1 MAQDPEAESLQAHR
15 AEHVATLSE
24 RWTQALARF
33 DYDGAWLGAGSE
45 SFYFQDDHGPRFKP
59 NPYLCQWLDPQFV
72 SPEAKLL
79 LRRDARPQ
87 LFLVQSED
95 YWHAS
100 APLPEHM
107 QAHLDIRTFPDA
119 AAQLA
124 ACQAAVSAEET
135 LAHVGPAVADNEAM
149 GDLNPPAL
157 LDHLHFG
164 RAVKTSYEIAAMR
177 IASDVGA
184 RGHLAAAQTFHAGG
198 SEFDVHMAYLA
209 ASQQN
214 EAALPYGNIVAINE
228 HASVLHYQFQERM
241 RPDRARSLLI
251 DAGGEYRGFAS
262 DITRT
267 YAAAEGDHDEF
278 VALLDAMQVHQ
289 DRLVAGVR
297 PGRTFAD
304 LHVQMHEQLAE
315 VLATNGLVTCSAEA
329 AFADGLTTCFC
340 PHGLGHL
347 LGLQVHDVGGHLADA
362 EGNAAPPPEQYPT
375 LRFTRAMETNQVFTI
390 EPGLYFIPMLLER
403 ERRNGSAI
411 NWDAVDRLMPYGG
424 IRIEDNIRVLD
435 DGVENL
441 TRDAFARVADEC

>member
-1 MAQDPEAESLQAHR
+1 MTQDPEAESLRAQR
-15 AEHVATLSE
+15 AEHVATLNA
-24 RWTQALARF
+24 RWTEALARF
-33 DYDGAWLGAGSE
+33 DYDGAWLGAGGE
-45 SFYFQDDHGPRFKP
+45 TFYFQDDQGPRFKP

-72 SPEAKLL
+72 SAEAKLL

-87 LFLVQSED
+87 LFLVQPED

-100 APLPEHM
+100 APLPDHM
-107 QAHLDIRTFPDA
+107 QTHLDIRTFPDA

-135 LAHVGPAVADNEAM
+135 LAHIGPAVADNELM
-149 GDLNPPAL
+149 GELNPPAL

-164 RAVKTSYEIAAMR
+164 RAVKTGYEIAAMR

-184 RGHLAAAQTFHAGG
+184 RGHLAAEQAFHAGG
-198 SEFDVHMAYLA
+198 SEFEVHLAYLA

-228 HASVLHYQFQERM
+228 HASVLHYQFQERT
-241 RPDRARSLLI
+241 RPDITRSLLI

-267 YAAAEGDHDEF
+267 YATADGDHDEF
-278 VALLDAMQVHQ
+278 AALIGAMQTHQ
-289 DRLVAGVR
+289 DSLIAGVR
-297 PGRTFAD
+297 AGRTFAD
-304 LHVQMHEQLAE
+304 LHVQMHQQLAE
-315 VLATNGLVTCSAEA
+315 VLATAGLVTCSAEA

-362 EGNAAPPPEQYPT
+362 DGNQAPPPEQYPT
-375 LRFTRAMETNQVFTI
+375 LRFTRAMAIDQVFTI

-403 ERRNGSAI
+403 ERSKGAAI
-411 NWDAVDRLMPYGG
+411 NWEAVARLTPYGG
-424 IRIEDNIRVLD
+424 IRIEDNVRVLEG
-435 DGVENL
+435 GVENL
-441 TRDAFARVADEC
+441 TRDAFARVADER